1 MLQTDVYLGLRV
13 DELITGGLLAGGGG
27 VLIRTVYGMWHSLSA
42 NIISAIASRSI
53 TVN

>member
-13 DELITGGLLAGGGG
+13 DELITGGLLAGGG

-42 NIISAIASRSI
+42 NIISAISSRSI

>member
-27 VLIRTVYGMWHSLSA
+27 AYKDSLRYVAFIVSKHY
-42 NIISAIASRSI
+42 
-53 TVN
+53 